1 MNAETLAAPMDGFS
15 RLPVVKQVGL
25 LVGLALSLALGISIA
40 LWSKEP
46 NYSVLYSRMA
56 DRDVAEVATAL
67 SGLGIKFRLD
77 QATGSIMVPSNKL
90 YDARLRLASQGLPKV
105 ADTGFELLEKEQ
117 SLGTSRMKELAIH
130 QRALEG
136 ELGRSISS
144 LQSIESARVHLAV
157 PKQSVFVRK
166 RTNPT
171 ASIVVNLYGGR
182 VLNESQLA
190 GIVHLVSASVPNL
203 EPEHVTVV
211 DQRGRLLTAN
221 QNEDQFGIGDKRLDF
236 SNRIENAYVRRI
248 QEILTPLVGTEG
260 VRAQVVADLD
270 FTVIEETAELYNPDT
285 TALRSEQVSED
296 IRRDK
301 GVEGV
306 PGALTNQPPAAG
318 TLEPQAE
325 EGEAVTPP
333 TSSSSRAT
341 RNFEIDRTIRH
352 VRQVPGALRKLS
364 IAVVVD
370 YKEGLNEEGDPA
382 RVPLAQEE
390 LDRITTLVRD
400 AVGYD
405 EARGDIVNVINAS
418 FLAPEPVEALPE
430 PPIWE
435 NPLIWDAAK
444 IVAGLLGVLLLIFGV
459 LRPAMKSLA
468 STSAQQQAALAGG
481 EGMGALPP
489 GAPGEAGVPGMPGGE
504 ETLSLGYQE
513 GPTQYDAKVEYARD
527 ATKEDSKQTAQ
538 IVKTWLA
545 ADE

>member
-1 MNAETLAAPMDGFS
+1 MNAETVAAPMDGFS
-15 RLPVVKQVGL
+15 RLPVFKQVGL
-25 LVGLALSLALGISIA
+25 LVGLALSLAMAISIG

-56 DRDVAEVATAL
+56 DRDVAEVLTAL
-67 SGLGIKFRLD
+67 SGLGIKYRLD
-77 QATGSIMVPSNKL
+77 QATGSVMVPSNKL

-117 SLGTSRMKELAIH
+117 SLGTSRMKEMAIH

-136 ELGRSISS
+136 ELSRSIAS
-144 LQSIESARVHLAV
+144 LQSIASARVHLAM

-171 ASIVVNLYGGR
+171 ASVVVNLYGGR
-182 VLNESQLA
+182 ILNESQLA
-190 GIVHLVSASVPNL
+190 GIVHLVSSSVPNL

-236 SNRIENAYVRRI
+236 TNRIESAYMRRI
-248 QEILTPLVGTEG
+248 MDIVTPLVGADG

-270 FTVIEETAELYNPDT
+270 FTVIEETAELYNPDN
-285 TALRSEQVSED
+285 TAVRSEQLAED
-296 IRRDK
+296 IRRDL
-301 GVEGV
+301 GPEGV

-325 EGEAVTPP
+325 EGQAVVPP
-333 TSSSSRAT
+333 TSSSTRTT
-341 RNFEIDRTIRH
+341 RNFEVDRTIRH
-352 VRQVPGALRKLS
+352 VKQVPGALRKLS

-370 YKEGLNEEGDPA
+370 YKTGLDEEGNLG
-382 RVPLAQEE
+382 RVPLEQEE
-390 LDRITTLVRD
+390 LDRITALVRD

-418 FLAPEPVEALPE
+418 FLAPEVAEELPE

-444 IVAGLLGVLLLIFGV
+444 IVAGLLGVLLIIFGV

-468 STSAQQQAALAGG
+468 TTSEQQAALAGG

-489 GAPGEAGVPGMPGGE
+489 GAPGEAGAVPGGSPE
-504 ETLSLGYQE
+504 EPLSLGYHE
-513 GPTQYDAKVEYARD
+513 GPTQYDAKVEYAQN

>member
-1 MNAETLAAPMDGFS
+1 MNAETVAAPMDGFS
-15 RLPVVKQVGL
+15 RLPVFKQVGL
-25 LVGLALSLALGISIA
+25 LVGLALSLAMAISIG

-56 DRDVAEVATAL
+56 DRDVAEVLTAL
-67 SGLGIKFRLD
+67 SGLGIKYRLD
-77 QATGSIMVPSNKL
+77 QSSGSIMVPSNKL

-117 SLGTSRMKELAIH
+117 SLGTSRMKEMAIH

-136 ELGRSISS
+136 ELSRSIAS
-144 LQSIESARVHLAV
+144 LQSIESARVHLAM

-171 ASIVVNLYGGR
+171 ASVVVNLYGGR
-182 VLNESQLA
+182 ILNESQLA
-190 GIVHLVSASVPNL
+190 GIVHLVSSSVPNL

-236 SNRIENAYVRRI
+236 TNRIESAYMRRI
-248 QEILTPLVGTEG
+248 LDIVTPLVGADG

-270 FTVIEETAELYNPDT
+270 FTVIEETAELYNPDN
-285 TALRSEQVSED
+285 TAVRSEQLAED
-296 IRRDK
+296 IRRDL
-301 GVEGV
+301 GPEGV

-325 EGEAVTPP
+325 EGEAVIPP
-333 TSSSSRAT
+333 TSSSTRTT
-341 RNFEIDRTIRH
+341 RNFEVDRTIRH
-352 VRQVPGALRKLS
+352 VKQVPGALRKLS

-370 YKEGLNEEGDPA
+370 YKTGLDEEGNLG
-382 RVPLAQEE
+382 RLPLEQEE

-418 FLAPEPVEALPE
+418 FLAPEVAEELPE

-444 IVAGLLGVLLLIFGV
+444 IVAGLLGVLLIIFGV

-468 STSAQQQAALAGG
+468 TTSQQQAALPGG
-481 EGMGALPP
+481 EGMGELPP
-489 GAPGEAGVPGMPGGE
+489 GASAEAGAVQGGE
-504 ETLSLGYQE
+504 ETLSLAYQNQ
-513 GPTQYDAKVEYARD
+513 GPTAYDQKVEYAQN

>member
-1 MNAETLAAPMDGFS
+1 MDGFS
-15 RLPVVKQVGL
+15 RLPVFKQVGL
-25 LVGLALSLALGISIA
+25 LVGLALSLAMAISIG

-56 DRDVAEVATAL
+56 DRDVAEVLTAL
-67 SGLGIKFRLD
+67 SGLGIKYRLD
-77 QATGSIMVPSNKL
+77 QASGSIMVPSNKL

-117 SLGTSRMKELAIH
+117 SLGTSRMKEMAIH

-136 ELGRSISS
+136 ELSRSIAS
-144 LQSIESARVHLAV
+144 LQSIESARVHLAM

-171 ASIVVNLYGGR
+171 ASVVVNLYGGR
-182 VLNESQLA
+182 ILNESQLA
-190 GIVHLVSASVPNL
+190 GIVHLVSSSVPNL

-236 SNRIENAYVRRI
+236 TNRIESAYMRRI
-248 QEILTPLVGTEG
+248 LDIVTPLVGADG

-270 FTVIEETAELYNPDT
+270 FTVIEETAELYNPDN
-285 TALRSEQVSED
+285 TAVRSEQLAED
-296 IRRDK
+296 IRRDL
-301 GVEGV
+301 GPEGV

-325 EGEAVTPP
+325 EGEAVIPP
-333 TSSSSRAT
+333 TSSSTRTT
-341 RNFEIDRTIRH
+341 RNFEVDRTIRH
-352 VRQVPGALRKLS
+352 VKQVPGALRKLS

-370 YKEGLNEEGDPA
+370 YKTGLDEEGNLG
-382 RVPLAQEE
+382 RVPLEQEE

-418 FLAPEPVEALPE
+418 FLAPEVAEELPE

-444 IVAGLLGVLLLIFGV
+444 IVAGLLGVLLIIFGV

-468 STSAQQQAALAGG
+468 TTSQQQAALPGG

-489 GAPGEAGVPGMPGGE
+489 GASGEAGAEQGGE
-504 ETLSLGYQE
+504 ETLSLAYQNQ
-513 GPTQYDAKVEYARD
+513 GPTAYDQKVEYAQN

>member
-1 MNAETLAAPMDGFS
+1 MNAETVAAPMDGFS
-15 RLPVVKQVGL
+15 RLPVFKQVGL
-25 LVGLALSLALGISIA
+25 LVGLALSLAMAISIG

-56 DRDVAEVATAL
+56 DRDVAEVLTAL
-67 SGLGIKFRLD
+67 SGLGIKYRLD
-77 QATGSIMVPSNKL
+77 QSSGSIMVPSNKL

-117 SLGTSRMKELAIH
+117 SLGTSRMKEMAIH

-136 ELGRSISS
+136 ELSRSIAS
-144 LQSIESARVHLAV
+144 LQSIESARVHLAM

-171 ASIVVNLYGGR
+171 ASVVVNLYGGR
-182 VLNESQLA
+182 ILNESQLA
-190 GIVHLVSASVPNL
+190 GIVHLVSSSVPNL

-211 DQRGRLLTAN
+211 DHRGRLLTAN

-236 SNRIENAYVRRI
+236 TNRIESAYMRRI
-248 QEILTPLVGTEG
+248 LDIVTPLVGADG

-270 FTVIEETAELYNPDT
+270 FTVIEETAELYNPDN
-285 TALRSEQVSED
+285 TAVRSEQLAED
-296 IRRDK
+296 IRRDL
-301 GVEGV
+301 GPEGV

-325 EGEAVTPP
+325 EGEAVIPP
-333 TSSSSRAT
+333 TSSSTRTT
-341 RNFEIDRTIRH
+341 RNFEVDRTIRH
-352 VRQVPGALRKLS
+352 VKQVPGALRKLS

-370 YKEGLNEEGDPA
+370 YKTGLDEEGNLG
-382 RVPLAQEE
+382 RVPLEQEE

-418 FLAPEPVEALPE
+418 FLAPEVAEELPE

-444 IVAGLLGVLLLIFGV
+444 IVAGLLGVLLIIFGV

-468 STSAQQQAALAGG
+468 TTSQQQAALPGG

-489 GAPGEAGVPGMPGGE
+489 GASGEAGAEQGGE
-504 ETLSLGYQE
+504 ETLSLAYQNQ
-513 GPTQYDAKVEYARD
+513 GPTAYDQKVEYAQN

>member
-1 MNAETLAAPMDGFS
+1 MNAETVAAPMDGFS
-15 RLPVVKQVGL
+15 RLPVFKQVGL
-25 LVGLALSLALGISIA
+25 LVGLALSLAMAISIG

-56 DRDVAEVATAL
+56 DRDVAEVLTAL
-67 SGLGIKFRLD
+67 SGLGIKYRLD
-77 QATGSIMVPSNKL
+77 QSSGSIMVPSNKL

-117 SLGTSRMKELAIH
+117 SLGTSRMKEMAIH

-136 ELGRSISS
+136 ELSRSIAS
-144 LQSIESARVHLAV
+144 LQSIESARVHLAM

-171 ASIVVNLYGGR
+171 ASVVVNLYGGR
-182 VLNESQLA
+182 ILNESQLA
-190 GIVHLVSASVPNL
+190 GIVHLVSSSVPNL

-211 DQRGRLLTAN
+211 DQRRRLLTAN
-221 QNEDQFGIGDKRLDF
+221 QNADQFGIGDKRLDF
-236 SNRIENAYVRRI
+236 TNRIESAYMRRI
-248 QEILTPLVGTEG
+248 LDIVTPLVGADG

-270 FTVIEETAELYNPDT
+270 FTVIEETAELFNPDN
-285 TALRSEQVSED
+285 TALRSEQLAED
-296 IRRDK
+296 IRRDL
-301 GVEGV
+301 GPEGV

-325 EGEAVTPP
+325 EGEAVVPP
-333 TSSSSRAT
+333 TSSSTRTT
-341 RNFEIDRTIRH
+341 RNFEVDRTIRH
-352 VRQVPGALRKLS
+352 VKQVPGALRKLS

-370 YKEGLNEEGDPA
+370 YKTGLDEEGNLG
-382 RVPLAQEE
+382 RVPLEQEE
-390 LDRITTLVRD
+390 LDRITALVRD

-418 FLAPEPVEALPE
+418 FLAPAVAEELPE

-444 IVAGLLGVLLLIFGV
+444 IVAGLLGVLLIIFGV

-468 STSAQQQAALAGG
+468 TTSQQQAALPGG

-489 GAPGEAGVPGMPGGE
+489 GASGGAGAEQGGE
-504 ETLSLGYQE
+504 ETLSLAYQNQ
-513 GPTQYDAKVEYARD
+513 GPTAYDQKVEYAQN

>member
-1 MNAETLAAPMDGFS
+1 MNAETVAAPMDGFS
-15 RLPVVKQVGL
+15 RLPVFKQVGL
-25 LVGLALSLALGISIA
+25 LVGLALSLAMAISIG

-56 DRDVAEVATAL
+56 DRDVAEVLTAL
-67 SGLGIKFRLD
+67 SGLGIKYRLD
-77 QATGSIMVPSNKL
+77 QSSGSILVPSNKL

-117 SLGTSRMKELAIH
+117 SLGTSRMKEMAIH

-136 ELGRSISS
+136 ELSRSIAS
-144 LQSIESARVHLAV
+144 LQSIESARVHLAM

-182 VLNESQLA
+182 ILNESQLA
-190 GIVHLVSASVPNL
+190 GIVHLVSSSVPNL

-236 SNRIENAYVRRI
+236 TNRIESAYMRRI
-248 QEILTPLVGTEG
+248 MDIVTPLVGADG

-270 FTVIEETAELYNPDT
+270 FTVIEETAELYNPDN
-285 TALRSEQVSED
+285 TAVRSEQLAED
-296 IRRDK
+296 IRRDL
-301 GVEGV
+301 GPEGV

-325 EGEAVTPP
+325 EGEALVPP
-333 TSSSSRAT
+333 TSSSTRTT
-341 RNFEIDRTIRH
+341 RNFEVDRTIRH
-352 VRQVPGALRKLS
+352 VKQVPGALRKLS

-370 YKEGLNEEGDPA
+370 YKAGLDEEGNLG
-382 RVPLAQEE
+382 RVPLEQEE
-390 LDRITTLVRD
+390 LDRITALVRD

-418 FLAPEPVEALPE
+418 FLAPEVAEELPE

-444 IVAGLLGVLLLIFGV
+444 IVAGLLGVLLIIFGV

-468 STSAQQQAALAGG
+468 TTSEQQAALAGG

-489 GAPGEAGVPGMPGGE
+489 GAPGEPGAIPGASSE
-504 ETLSLGYQE
+504 EPLSLGYQE
-513 GPTQYDAKVEYARD
+513 GPTQYDAKVEYAQN

>member
-1 MNAETLAAPMDGFS
+1 
-15 RLPVVKQVGL
+15 
-25 LVGLALSLALGISIA
+25 
-40 LWSKEP
+40 
-46 NYSVLYSRMA
+46 
-56 DRDVAEVATAL
+56 
-67 SGLGIKFRLD
+67 
-77 QATGSIMVPSNKL
+77 
-90 YDARLRLASQGLPKV
+90 
-105 ADTGFELLEKEQ
+105 
-117 SLGTSRMKELAIH
+117 
-130 QRALEG
+130 
-136 ELGRSISS
+136 
-144 LQSIESARVHLAV
+144 
-157 PKQSVFVRK
+157 
-166 RTNPT
+166 
-171 ASIVVNLYGGR
+171 
-182 VLNESQLA
+182 
-190 GIVHLVSASVPNL
+190 VPNL

-236 SNRIENAYVRRI
+236 TNRIESAYMRRI
-248 QEILTPLVGTEG
+248 LDIVTPLVGADG

-270 FTVIEETAELYNPDT
+270 FTVIEETAELYNPDN
-285 TALRSEQVSED
+285 TAVRSEQLAED
-296 IRRDK
+296 IRRDL
-301 GVEGV
+301 GPEGV

-325 EGEAVTPP
+325 EGEAVIPP
-333 TSSSSRAT
+333 TSSSTRTT
-341 RNFEIDRTIRH
+341 RNFEVDRTIRH
-352 VRQVPGALRKLS
+352 VKQVPGALRKLS

-370 YKEGLNEEGDPA
+370 YKTGLDEEGNLG
-382 RVPLAQEE
+382 RVPLEQEE

-418 FLAPEPVEALPE
+418 FLAPEVAEELPE

-444 IVAGLLGVLLLIFGV
+444 IVAGLLGVLLIIFGV

-468 STSAQQQAALAGG
+468 TTSQQQAALPGG

-489 GAPGEAGVPGMPGGE
+489 GASGEAGAEQGGE
-504 ETLSLGYQE
+504 ETLSLAYQNQ
-513 GPTQYDAKVEYARD
+513 GPTAYDQKVEYAQN

>member
-1 MNAETLAAPMDGFS
+1 MNAETVAAPMDGFS
-15 RLPVVKQVGL
+15 RLPVFKQVGL
-25 LVGLALSLALGISIA
+25 LVGLALSLAMAISIG

-56 DRDVAEVATAL
+56 DRDVAEVLTAL
-67 SGLGIKFRLD
+67 SGLGIKYRLD
-77 QATGSIMVPSNKL
+77 QSSGSIMVPSNKL

-117 SLGTSRMKELAIH
+117 SLGTSRMKEMAIH

-136 ELGRSISS
+136 ELSRSIAS
-144 LQSIESARVHLAV
+144 LQSIESARVHLAM

-171 ASIVVNLYGGR
+171 ASVVVNLYGGR
-182 VLNESQLA
+182 ILNESQLA
-190 GIVHLVSASVPNL
+190 GIVHLVSSSVPNL

-236 SNRIENAYVRRI
+236 TNRIESAYMRRI
-248 QEILTPLVGTEG
+248 LDIVTPLVGADG

-270 FTVIEETAELYNPDT
+270 FTVIEETAELFNPDN
-285 TALRSEQVSED
+285 TALRSEQLAED
-296 IRRDK
+296 IRRDL
-301 GVEGV
+301 GPEGV

-325 EGEAVTPP
+325 EGEAVVPP
-333 TSSSSRAT
+333 TSSSTRTT
-341 RNFEIDRTIRH
+341 RNFEVDRTIRH
-352 VRQVPGALRKLS
+352 VKQVPGALRKLS

-370 YKEGLNEEGDPA
+370 YKTGLDEEGNLG
-382 RVPLAQEE
+382 RVPLEQEE
-390 LDRITTLVRD
+390 LDRITALVRD

-418 FLAPEPVEALPE
+418 FLAPEVAEELPE

-444 IVAGLLGVLLLIFGV
+444 IVAGLLGVLLIIFGV

-468 STSAQQQAALAGG
+468 TTSQQQAALPGG

-489 GAPGEAGVPGMPGGE
+489 GASGGAGAEQGGE
-504 ETLSLGYQE
+504 ETLSLAYQNQ
-513 GPTQYDAKVEYARD
+513 GPTAYDQKVEYAQN

>member
-1 MNAETLAAPMDGFS
+1 MNAETVAAPMDGFS
-15 RLPVVKQVGL
+15 RLPVFKQVGL
-25 LVGLALSLALGISIA
+25 LVGLALSLAMAISIG

-56 DRDVAEVATAL
+56 DRDVAEVLTAL
-67 SGLGIKFRLD
+67 SGLGIKYRLD
-77 QATGSIMVPSNKL
+77 QSSGSIMVPSNKL

-117 SLGTSRMKELAIH
+117 SLGTSRMKEMAIH

-136 ELGRSISS
+136 ELSRSIAS
-144 LQSIESARVHLAV
+144 LQSIESARVHLAM

-171 ASIVVNLYGGR
+171 ASVVVNLYGGR
-182 VLNESQLA
+182 ILNESQLA
-190 GIVHLVSASVPNL
+190 GIVHLVSSSVPNL

-211 DQRGRLLTAN
+211 DHRGRLLTAN

-236 SNRIENAYVRRI
+236 TNRIESAYMRRI
-248 QEILTPLVGTEG
+248 LDIVTPLVGADG

-270 FTVIEETAELYNPDT
+270 FTVIEETAELYNPDN
-285 TALRSEQVSED
+285 TAVRSEQLAED
-296 IRRDK
+296 IRRDL
-301 GVEGV
+301 GPEGV

-325 EGEAVTPP
+325 EGEAVIPP
-333 TSSSSRAT
+333 TSSSTRTT
-341 RNFEIDRTIRH
+341 RNFEVDRTIRH
-352 VRQVPGALRKLS
+352 VKQVPGALRKLS

-370 YKEGLNEEGDPA
+370 YKTGLDEEGNLG
-382 RVPLAQEE
+382 RVPLEQEE
-390 LDRITTLVRD
+390 LDRITALVRD

-418 FLAPEPVEALPE
+418 FLAPEVAEELPE

-444 IVAGLLGVLLLIFGV
+444 IVAGLLGVLLIIFGV

-468 STSAQQQAALAGG
+468 TTSEQQAALAGG

-489 GAPGEAGVPGMPGGE
+489 GAPGEPGAIPGASSE
-504 ETLSLGYQE
+504 EPLSLGYQE
-513 GPTQYDAKVEYARD
+513 GPTQYDAKVEYAQN

>member
-1 MNAETLAAPMDGFS
+1 MNAETVAAPMDGFS
-15 RLPVVKQVGL
+15 RLPVFKQVGL
-25 LVGLALSLALGISIA
+25 LVGLALSLAMAISIG

-56 DRDVAEVATAL
+56 DRDVAEVLTAL
-67 SGLGIKFRLD
+67 SGLGIKYRLD
-77 QATGSIMVPSNKL
+77 QSSGSIMVPSNKL

-117 SLGTSRMKELAIH
+117 SLGTSRMKEMAIH

-136 ELGRSISS
+136 ELSRSIAS
-144 LQSIESARVHLAV
+144 LQSIESARVHLAM

-171 ASIVVNLYGGR
+171 ASVVVNLYGGR
-182 VLNESQLA
+182 ILNESQLA
-190 GIVHLVSASVPNL
+190 GIVHLVSSSVPNL

-236 SNRIENAYVRRI
+236 TNRIESAYMRRI
-248 QEILTPLVGTEG
+248 LDIVTPLVGADG

-270 FTVIEETAELYNPDT
+270 FTVIEETAELYNPDN
-285 TALRSEQVSED
+285 TAVRSEQLAED
-296 IRRDK
+296 IRRDL
-301 GVEGV
+301 GPEGV

-325 EGEAVTPP
+325 EGEAVIPP
-333 TSSSSRAT
+333 TSSSTRTT
-341 RNFEIDRTIRH
+341 RNFEVDRTIRH
-352 VRQVPGALRKLS
+352 VKQVPGALRKLS

-370 YKEGLNEEGDPA
+370 YKTGLDEEGNLG
-382 RVPLAQEE
+382 RVPLEQEE

-418 FLAPEPVEALPE
+418 FLAPEVAEELPE

-444 IVAGLLGVLLLIFGV
+444 IVAGLLGVLLIIFGV

-468 STSAQQQAALAGG
+468 TTSQQQAALPGG

-489 GAPGEAGVPGMPGGE
+489 GASGEAGAEQGGE
-504 ETLSLGYQE
+504 ETLSLAYQNQ
-513 GPTQYDAKVEYARD
+513 GPTAYDQKVEYAQN

>member
-1 MNAETLAAPMDGFS
+1 MNAETVAAPMDGFS
-15 RLPVVKQVGL
+15 RLPVFKQVGL
-25 LVGLALSLALGISIA
+25 LVGLALSLAMAISIG

-56 DRDVAEVATAL
+56 DRDVAEVLTAL
-67 SGLGIKFRLD
+67 SGLGIKYRLD
-77 QATGSIMVPSNKL
+77 QSSGSIMVPSNKL

-117 SLGTSRMKELAIH
+117 SLGTSRMKEMAIH

-136 ELGRSISS
+136 ELSRSIAS
-144 LQSIESARVHLAV
+144 LQSIESARVHLAM

-171 ASIVVNLYGGR
+171 ASVVVNLYGGR
-182 VLNESQLA
+182 ILNESQLA
-190 GIVHLVSASVPNL
+190 GIVHLVSSSVPNL

-236 SNRIENAYVRRI
+236 TNRIESAYMRRI
-248 QEILTPLVGTEG
+248 LDIVTPLVGADG

-270 FTVIEETAELYNPDT
+270 FTVIEETAELFNPDN
-285 TALRSEQVSED
+285 TAVRSEQLAED
-296 IRRDK
+296 IRRDL
-301 GVEGV
+301 GPEGV

-325 EGEAVTPP
+325 EGEAVVPP
-333 TSSSSRAT
+333 TSSSTRTT
-341 RNFEIDRTIRH
+341 RNFEVDRTIRH
-352 VRQVPGALRKLS
+352 VKQVPGALRKLS

-370 YKEGLNEEGDPA
+370 YKTGLDEEGNLG
-382 RVPLAQEE
+382 RVPLEQEE
-390 LDRITTLVRD
+390 LDRITALVRD

-418 FLAPEPVEALPE
+418 FLAPAVAEELPE

-444 IVAGLLGVLLLIFGV
+444 IVAGLLGVLLIIFGV

-468 STSAQQQAALAGG
+468 TTSQQQAALPGG

-489 GAPGEAGVPGMPGGE
+489 GASGGAGAEQGGE
-504 ETLSLGYQE
+504 ETLSLAYQNQ
-513 GPTQYDAKVEYARD
+513 GPTAYDQKVEYAQN

>member
-15 RLPVVKQVGL
+15 RLPVAKQVGL

-56 DRDVAEVATAL
+56 DRDVAEVLTAL
-67 SGLGIKFRLD
+67 SGLGIKYRLD
-77 QATGSIMVPSNKL
+77 QSTGSVMVPSNKL

-117 SLGTSRMKELAIH
+117 SLGTSRMKEMAIH

-136 ELGRSISS
+136 ELSRSIAS
-144 LQSIESARVHLAV
+144 LQSIESARVHLAM

-171 ASIVVNLYGGR
+171 ASVVVNLYGGR
-182 VLNESQLA
+182 VLNDSQLA
-190 GIVHLVSASVPNL
+190 GIVHLVSSSVPNL
-203 EPEHVTVV
+203 EPESVTVV

-221 QNEDQFGIGDKRLDF
+221 QNEDQFGIGDRRLDF
-236 SNRIENAYVRRI
+236 TNRIESAYMRRI
-248 QEILTPLVGTEG
+248 MDIVTPLVGADG

-270 FTVIEETAELYNPDT
+270 FTVIEETAELYNPDN
-285 TALRSEQVSED
+285 TAVRSEQLAED
-296 IRRDK
+296 IRRDL
-301 GVEGV
+301 GPEGV

-325 EGEAVTPP
+325 EGEAVVPP
-333 TSSSSRAT
+333 TSTSTRTT
-341 RNFEIDRTIRH
+341 RNFEVDRTIRH
-352 VRQVPGALRKLS
+352 VKQVPGALRKLS

-370 YKEGLNEEGDPA
+370 YKAGLDEEGNPA
-382 RVPLAQEE
+382 QVPLAQEE

-418 FLAPEPVEALPE
+418 FLAPEVAEELPE

-435 NPLIWDAAK
+435 HPLIWDAAK
-444 IVAGLLGVLLLIFGV
+444 IVAGLLGVLLIIFGV

-468 STSAQQQAALAGG
+468 TASERQAALPGG

-489 GAPGEAGVPGMPGGE
+489 GAPGEAGAMPGSPE
-504 ETLSLGYQE
+504 EPLSLGYQE
-513 GPTQYDAKVEYARD
+513 GPTQYDAKVEYAQN

>member
-1 MNAETLAAPMDGFS
+1 MNAETVAAPMDGFS
-15 RLPVVKQVGL
+15 RLPVFKQVGL
-25 LVGLALSLALGISIA
+25 LVGLALSLAMAISIG

-56 DRDVAEVATAL
+56 DRDVAEVLTAL
-67 SGLGIKFRLD
+67 SGLGIKYRLD
-77 QATGSIMVPSNKL
+77 QSSGSIMVPSNKL

-117 SLGTSRMKELAIH
+117 SLGTSRMKEMAIH

-136 ELGRSISS
+136 ELSRSIAS
-144 LQSIESARVHLAV
+144 LQSIESARVHLAM

-171 ASIVVNLYGGR
+171 ASVVVNLYGGR
-182 VLNESQLA
+182 ILNESQLA
-190 GIVHLVSASVPNL
+190 GIVHLVSSSVPNL

-236 SNRIENAYVRRI
+236 TNRIESAYMRRI
-248 QEILTPLVGTEG
+248 LDIVTPLVGADG

-270 FTVIEETAELYNPDT
+270 FTVIEETAELFNPDN
-285 TALRSEQVSED
+285 TALRSEQLAED
-296 IRRDK
+296 IRRDL
-301 GVEGV
+301 GPEGV

-325 EGEAVTPP
+325 EGEAVVPP
-333 TSSSSRAT
+333 TSSSTRTT
-341 RNFEIDRTIRH
+341 RNFEVDRTIRH
-352 VRQVPGALRKLS
+352 VKQVPGALRKLS

-370 YKEGLNEEGDPA
+370 YKTGLDEEGNLG
-382 RVPLAQEE
+382 RVPLEQEE
-390 LDRITTLVRD
+390 LDRITALVRD

-418 FLAPEPVEALPE
+418 FLAPAVAEELPE

-444 IVAGLLGVLLLIFGV
+444 IVAGLLGVLLIIFGV

-468 STSAQQQAALAGG
+468 TTSQQQAALPGG

-489 GAPGEAGVPGMPGGE
+489 GASGGAGAEQGGE
-504 ETLSLGYQE
+504 ETLSLAYQNQ
-513 GPTQYDAKVEYARD
+513 GPTAYDQKVEYAQN

>member
-1 MNAETLAAPMDGFS
+1 MNAETVAAPMDGFS
-15 RLPVVKQVGL
+15 RLPVFKQVGL
-25 LVGLALSLALGISIA
+25 LVGLALSLAMAISIG

-56 DRDVAEVATAL
+56 DRDVAEVLTAL
-67 SGLGIKFRLD
+67 SGLGIKYRLD
-77 QATGSIMVPSNKL
+77 QSSGSIMVPSNKL

-117 SLGTSRMKELAIH
+117 SLGTSRMKEMAIH

-136 ELGRSISS
+136 ELSRSIAS
-144 LQSIESARVHLAV
+144 LQSIESARVHLAM

-171 ASIVVNLYGGR
+171 ASVVVNLYGGR
-182 VLNESQLA
+182 ILNESQLA
-190 GIVHLVSASVPNL
+190 GIVHLVSSSVPNL

-236 SNRIENAYVRRI
+236 TNRIESAYMRRI
-248 QEILTPLVGTEG
+248 LDIVTPLVGADG

-270 FTVIEETAELYNPDT
+270 FTVIEETAELYNPDN
-285 TALRSEQVSED
+285 TAVRSEQLAED
-296 IRRDK
+296 IRRDL
-301 GVEGV
+301 GPEGV
-306 PGALTNQPPAAG
+306 PGALTNQPPVAG

-325 EGEAVTPP
+325 EGEAVIPP
-333 TSSSSRAT
+333 TSSSTRTT
-341 RNFEIDRTIRH
+341 RNFEVDRTIRH
-352 VRQVPGALRKLS
+352 VKQVPGALRKLS

-370 YKEGLNEEGDPA
+370 YKTGLDEEGNLG
-382 RVPLAQEE
+382 RVPLEQEE
-390 LDRITTLVRD
+390 LDRITALVRD

-418 FLAPEPVEALPE
+418 FLAPEVAEELPE

-444 IVAGLLGVLLLIFGV
+444 IVAGLLGVLLIIFGV

-468 STSAQQQAALAGG
+468 TTSQQQAALPGG

-489 GAPGEAGVPGMPGGE
+489 GASAEAGAEQGGE
-504 ETLSLGYQE
+504 ETLSLAYQNQ
-513 GPTQYDAKVEYARD
+513 GPTAYDQKVEYAQN